1 SNSVTLTVTDN
12 NGNVSSCTANVTVED
27 NIAPQAICQ
36 DITVQLD
43 ANGQASIVAADID
56 GGSNDACGIAS
67 LSAGQ
72 TSFDCSHIGS
82 NTVTLTVTDNNGN
95 VSSCTANVTVEDN
108 IAPQAICQD
117 ITVQL
122 DANGQ
127 ASIVAADIDGGSN
140 DACGIA
146 SLSAGQTSFD
156 CSHIGSNSVTL
167 TVTDNNGN
175 VSSCTANVTVEDNIA
190 PQAICQDIT
199 VQLDAN
205 GQASIVAADIDGG
218 SNDACGIASI

>member
-1 SNSVTLTVTDN
+1 AGQTSFDCSHIGSNSVTLTVTDN
-12 NGNVSSCTANVTVED
+12 NGNVSSCTANVTLED

-82 NTVTLTVTDNNGN
+82 NSVTFTVTDNNGN

-175 VSSCTANVTVEDNIA
+175 VSSCTANVT
-190 PQAICQDIT
+190 
-199 VQLDAN
+199 
-205 GQASIVAADIDGG
+205 
-218 SNDACGIASI
+218 